1 MRIATS
7 DPTGLYYNSN
17 DHLTSASVITNVS
30 GGVVQKL
37 DYLPFGSERVNVKT
51 SGFDTRFTF
60 TDQEKD
66 DESGLMYYGAR
77 YYNPVIGRFTSVD
90 PAFDNFMEPQSFNKY
105 AYTQNNPLKYIDP
118 TGLSNLP
125 AYDSAGHP
133 MAIEMEKMRNSTGYQ
148 QLESFATSLTPYV
161 ETMQDV
167 TEFASGRAWFTGE
180 QLQSWQRALSGGL
193 ILIPFV
199 GGAAARNIV
208 KEIDDEITKRLLN
221 LTKSFT
227 QRLEVAQNSLNAA
240 GINITEYA
248 LKRLVGRESRGVTT
262 EIVIDTYQ
270 TGDLYYDTLNK
281 NYNIIKNNVR
291 LPLLDDQKTIG
302 NVIPEKKINWS
313 RFEKVTSNTN
323 E

>member
-90 PAFDNFMEPQSFNKY
+90 PAFGNFMEPQSFNKY

-133 MAIEMEKMRNSTGYQ
+133 MA
-148 QLESFATSLTPYV
+148 
-161 ETMQDV
+161 
-167 TEFASGRAWFTGE
+167 
-180 QLQSWQRALSGGL
+180 
-193 ILIPFV
+193 
-199 GGAAARNIV
+199 
-208 KEIDDEITKRLLN
+208 
-221 LTKSFT
+221 
-227 QRLEVAQNSLNAA
+227 
-240 GINITEYA
+240 
-248 LKRLVGRESRGVTT
+248 T

-313 RFEKVTSNTN
+313 RFEKVTSNSN